1 MGNIFVP
8 KQVPASIKHFKVDK
22 SGRPLFC
29 IVCDDDFISIL
40 MPSIIFKM
48 LQFKKTSKYSSKSF
62 FTKKIWNYTSKP
74 QCTNMMVNSKF
85 KVNNEIRGDDKAKK
99 KFI

>member
-1 MGNIFVP
+1 MGNIFIP

-40 MPSIIFKM
+40 MPSIIFKE
-48 LQFKKTSKYSSKSF
+48 LQFQKTSKYSSKSF
-62 FTKKIWNYTSKP
+62 FTKKYGTILRKLNVQT
-74 QCTNMMVNSKF
+74 
-85 KVNNEIRGDDKAKK
+85 
-99 KFI
+99 